1 MPAMN
6 ALQGT
11 PLSQHSRETNWL
23 VVALCFFPVL
33 LDGFDATVLSLSVP
47 ALASGWGIAPAAF
60 TLPLVATSIGV
71 FVGYLGSGWLARGV
85 GRRRLVIGSTALFSA
100 GTLATALIIPAHSIE
115 ALTLVRLLTGLGFGG
130 VLPSGVAFATD
141 FSSDRRR
148 DVVPL
153 LVALGFSAGATGA
166 GFVYQQVVGMVGV
179 SGLFWLAG
187 LVSAAMVIPL
197 LVFLPPEPTG
207 RVGTSEGR
215 RAERAGQLLERAVR
229 VDTLLLWV
237 YAFLVFVVSTALSSW
252 VPVLIT
258 ELGVPVADA
267 PLGLAFIYLGA
278 IVGGV
283 LVIPIAAWAGIGR
296 TLIMMPLLCA
306 LLLLWLVGFDL
317 GGVALLVALAG
328 VGAGISASQNGQL
341 GMAVSLYPHEHR
353 TTGIGWS
360 SAMGRAGSI
369 AGPGVTGILLGAG
382 ASASTIFSLAAAAT
396 AIAVVC
402 AVVLQARMR
411 NRMAQRS

>member
-1 MPAMN
+1 MN
-6 ALQGT
+6 VLQGA
-11 PLSQHSRETNWL
+11 PLSQDSRRTNWL

-33 LDGFDATVLSLSVP
+33 LDGFDATSLSLAVP

-60 TLPLVATSIGV
+60 TLPLVGTSMGV
-71 FVGYLGSGWLARGV
+71 FVGYLGSGWLARRV
-85 GRRRLVIGSTALFSA
+85 GRRRLVIGSTALFSV
-100 GTLATALIIPAHSIE
+100 GTLATAMVIPAQSIE
-115 ALTLVRLLTGLGFGG
+115 VLTLVRLVTGLGFGG

-141 FSSDRRR
+141 FSSNRRR

-153 LVALGFSAGATGA
+153 LVVLGFSAGATTA
-166 GFVYQQVVGMVGV
+166 GFVYQQVIGMVGV
-179 SGLFWLAG
+179 SGLFWSAG
-187 LVSAAMVIPL
+187 LLSAAMVIPL
-197 LVFLPPEPTG
+197 LALLPPEPTG
-207 RVGTSEGR
+207 NVGASQGR
-215 RAERAGQLLERAVR
+215 RVERAGQLFERTVR

-283 LVIPIAAWAGIGR
+283 LVIPIAAWGGIGR
-296 TLIMMPLLCA
+296 TLILMPLLCA
-306 LLLLWLVGFDL
+306 LFLLWLVGFDL

-328 VGAGISASQNGQL
+328 VGAAISASQSGQL
-341 GMAVSLYPHEHR
+341 GMAVSLYPREHR

-360 SAMGRAGSI
+360 AAMGRAGSI
-369 AGPGVTGILLGAG
+369 AGPGLTGIMLGLG

-402 AVVLQARMR
+402 AVALWARMR
-411 NRMAQRS
+411 NGTAHGS